1 MGIQTRWTVK
11 IGRNLTSD
19 TEDDEIPTDA
29 IDFTSRT
36 VSLSV
41 TENVK
46 FGESARANATVVL
59 LNEDGD
65 LTPGGSG
72 TYGDYDWIGQPMWVV
87 PEFESGGSWVN
98 WYKGA
103 AFGGFI
109 TNIDFQDDGFT
120 STLTISA
127 ADWFQIMGQAVV
139 EQTYSITGAILF
151 SPVVALGLE
160 RYVPNIGTEVVK
172 VSNTPIR
179 VGFVDLSM
187 TWDVGSVY
195 GDQFSTVM
203 AAEFGVVLP
212 PHTWMLFDPFPSG
225 PTLTDHYRGF
235 FPRENSWPQQFT
247 GGQPLEVWTMDAD
260 GAFGSA
266 SNIPFRNPR
275 YGFQLESLYNQATV
289 TRTGGAAQIAD
300 NRFSQTKRG
309 ARSIVLSDLPFDSDG
324 DAFDLAQNIINRYAD
339 DSSIIQSVEI
349 TGGMIR
355 DKVDD
360 LNVVFDVMSGNW
372 WSKRGLLHRPI
383 NVKGTGAGGQTIDQ
397 WVTFYERRVEAT
409 PADWVVTLS
418 GGREARSTMTFVLDS
433 VPVAGGGTTT
443 YFSTLGDIQTY
454 EESGATY
461 NDFGFA
467 YDGTAYD
474 GARLG

>member
-1 MGIQTRWTVK
+1 
-11 IGRNLTSD
+11 
-19 TEDDEIPTDA
+19 
-29 IDFTSRT
+29 
-36 VSLSV
+36 
-41 TENVK
+41 
-46 FGESARANATVVL
+46 
-59 LNEDGD
+59 
-65 LTPGGSG
+65 
-72 TYGDYDWIGQPMWVV
+72 
-87 PEFESGGSWVN
+87 
-98 WYKGA
+98 
-103 AFGGFI
+103 
-109 TNIDFQDDGFT
+109 
-120 STLTISA
+120 
-127 ADWFQIMGQAVV
+127 
-139 EQTYSITGAILF
+139 
-151 SPVVALGLE
+151 
-160 RYVPNIGTEVVK
+160 
-172 VSNTPIR
+172 
-179 VGFVDLSM
+179 
-187 TWDVGSVY
+187 
-195 GDQFSTVM
+195 
-203 AAEFGVVLP
+203 
-212 PHTWMLFDPFPSG
+212 
-225 PTLTDHYRGF
+225 
-235 FPRENSWPQQFT
+235 
-247 GGQPLEVWTMDAD
+247 MDAD

-324 DAFDLAQNIINRYAD
+324 DAFDLAQYIINRYAD

-355 DKVDD
+355 DKVDNS
-360 LNVVFDVMSGNW
+360 NVVFDVMSGNW